1 MVTSITKVTVVM
13 INMMTK
19 IRMTIAIT
27 KKATVTT
34 IMATTQPLI

>member
-19 IRMTIAIT
+19 IRMTIAT
-27 KKATVTT
+27 TEKATVTA
-34 IMATTQPLI
+34 IIATTQPLI